1 MTYLSD
7 KQKSRK
13 QIVRTICIALALLL
27 ISYGWIEIRSKAYP
41 YVEPIAHTSGGVMER
56 ISAFPHTIGMYF
68 YTRNYYDR
76 KIAALE
82 SSIEELENRNALL
95 EGIATVSLSHEESIS
110 KNLRT
115 VVLYSLGH
123 DVTTLYNSMLL
134 SKGFKDGLQAG
145 MMVYVRGRQGVCAIE
160 EVHAVTARCKLLSS
174 AGVKTEGVIVNASST
189 EVLPL
194 TGDGGGAFIASIP
207 KGTNIPLASTVV
219 YKADPTMKLGTVVDI
234 QDDPQ
239 DVFMRVY
246 IRGAYN
252 PVSSSVFYV
261 DKE

>member
-7 KQKSRK
+7 KQKSRR
-13 QIVRTICIALALLL
+13 QIARTVCIALVLIL
-27 ISYGWIEIRSKAYP
+27 ISYGWVEIRSKAYP
-41 YVEPIAHTSGGVMER
+41 YVEPVAHTSGGVIAR
-56 ISAFPHTIGMYF
+56 IAAFPHTIAMYF
-68 YTRNYYDR
+68 YTRNYYDA
-76 KIAALE
+76 KITALE

-95 EGIATVSLSHEESIS
+95 EGVATVSLSHEESVS
-110 KNLRT
+110 KNLHT
-115 VVLYSLGH
+115 VVLYPLGH

-145 MMVYVRGRQGVCAIE
+145 MVVYVRGRQGVCTIE
-160 EVHAVTARCKLLSS
+160 EVHATTALCKLLSS
-174 AGVKTEGVIVNASST
+174 DGVKTEGVIVSASST

-194 TGDGGGAFIASIP
+194 TGDGGGAFIASVP
-207 KGTNIPLASTVV
+207 KGTNISLASTVV

-252 PVSSSVFYV
+252 PVSSSILYV